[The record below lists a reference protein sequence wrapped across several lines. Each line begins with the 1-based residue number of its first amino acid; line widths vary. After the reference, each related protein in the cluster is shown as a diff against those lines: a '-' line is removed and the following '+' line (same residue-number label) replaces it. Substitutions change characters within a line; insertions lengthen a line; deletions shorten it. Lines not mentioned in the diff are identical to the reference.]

1 MNGIERS
8 LRRVEGKMARRIIII
23 GAHAAGCDA
32 AAAARLTDRE
42 AEIILLTNERYAG
55 YSRCGLPFVIGGHI
69 KSFQDL
75 IVFPQSYFKMN
86 RLDLRLES
94 NVTNIDTSAKTVE
107 VQYKDGRVEK
117 LQYDSLIIA
126 TGARPAMPPIKGRE
140 KQGVYVLRTID
151 DGERIDQ
158 AVREAKSAVVIG
170 AGLIGLELGV
180 AFVERGLKTTVV
192 ELLPQILPA
201 MLDKDVADFVQRE
214 LEKNGLR
221 IVTGKSVE
229 EILGSDRVTG
239 VAVAGEQ
246 IQADI
251 VVVATGVKGNVEL
264 AQKAGV
270 ELGETKLIKVNM
282 RMETNIKDVYACGDC
297 AESINLITKRPV
309 ICQLGT
315 TAVRQ
320 ARVAGINAAG
330 GYAVFPGVLGA
341 AVTKLFDLEVGAVG
355 LTEAFAKRVGIETVS
370 MTLSGK
376 TRASY
381 YPGAMPLRIKLI
393 AEKETEKIVGAQ
405 IVGGEGVAQRIN
417 ALSFAILKEM
427 SVKELAKAETCYAPP
442 LSETWDPIILTAQA
456 LLRRIK

>member
-1 MNGIERS
+1 
-8 LRRVEGKMARRIIII
+8 MARRIVII

-69 KSFQDL
+69 KSFEDL
-75 IVFPQSYFKMN
+75 IVFPPSYFRMN
-86 RLDLRLES
+86 RLDLRLEA
-94 NVTNIDTSAKTVE
+94 NVTNIDVNSKAVE
-107 VQYKDGRVEK
+107 VQYRDGRTEK

-126 TGARPAMPPIKGRE
+126 AGARPAMPPIKGRE

-151 DGERIDQ
+151 DGERINR
-158 AVREAKSAVVIG
+158 AVENAKSAVVVG

-201 MLDKDVADFVQRE
+201 MLDKDMADLVQKE
-214 LEKNGLR
+214 LEKNNLR
-221 IVTGKSVE
+221 IITGKSVD
-229 EILGSDRVTG
+229 EILGDDKVTG
-239 VAVAGEQ
+239 VSVAGEQ

-251 VVVATGVKGNVEL
+251 VVVATGVRGNVEL
-264 AQKAGV
+264 AQKAGI

-282 RMETNIKDVYACGDC
+282 RMETNVKDVYACGDC
-297 AESINLITKRPV
+297 VESIHLITKRPV
-309 ICQLGT
+309 VCQLGT

-341 AVTKLFDLEVGAVG
+341 TVTKLFDLEIGAVG
-355 LTEAFAKRVGIETVS
+355 LTETFAKRVGIETVS
-370 MTLSGK
+370 MTFSGK
-376 TRASY
+376 TRAAY
-381 YPGAMPLRIKLI
+381 YPGAMPIRVKLT
-393 AEKETEKIVGAQ
+393 ADRDTERIVGAQ

-417 ALSFAILKEM
+417 ALSFAILNEM
-427 SVKELAKAETCYAPP
+427 TVKDLARAETCYAPP
-442 LSETWDPIILTAQA
+442 LSETWDPMVLAAQA
-456 LLRRIK
+456 LLRRMK